1 MKFANLK
8 VDCERESSRMRNC
21 GDDLQLYAIEN
32 LYNYMGIDYDQ
43 VVRITVQELFSYDGD
58 EYLILPINYPLYGS
72 YHKISDKI
80 IPVYLGLSILSDSV
94 IKPLRLKEF
103 EPIGCRD
110 QHTFETLRNSGVKA
124 YLNGCMTLTLPKAEL
139 SDSQDKVFIADVC
152 DELLPYIPAHLK
164 ENAEFQTHLMY
175 HRYVSEEEALGI
187 YEKYKKEAKLVI
199 TSRLHCAVPCL
210 AFGIPVIYACKSIS
224 FRSIWLQKILPL
236 YDIHSFK
243 DIDWDP
249 QPVNIE
255 KWKDIILKN
264 ASEMIYKKV
273 DEYSSL
279 IKISEFYEDKTSINY
294 EFESMRHPIEYMQKN
309 WEDDKNISYIIWGM
323 TQTAEM
329 LYQYISKNY
338 KNADLIGVIDL
349 YREKDF
355 HGIMSSDLSI
365 LEQINTNTYIFVAVE
380 SANVMAVNTFK
391 SLNIKNYVLCWE
403 KQDYKLPVG
412 QKEDL

>member
-1 MKFANLK
+1 MKGKISMSLEEK
-8 VDCERESSRMRNC
+8 QYY
-21 GDDLQLYAIEN
+21 LQLSTMDKLI
-32 LYNYMGIDYDQ
+32 
-43 VVRITVQELFSYDGD
+43 
-58 EYLILPINYPLYGS
+58 YL
-72 YHKISDKI
+72 
-80 IPVYLGLSILSDSV
+80 
-94 IKPLRLKEF
+94 
-103 EPIGCRD
+103 
-110 QHTFETLRNSGVKA
+110 T
-124 YLNGCMTLTLPKAEL
+124 
-139 SDSQDKVFIADVC
+139 
-152 DELLPYIPAHLK
+152 
-164 ENAEFQTHLMY
+164 
-175 HRYVSEEEALGI
+175 
-187 YEKYKKEAKLVI
+187 
-199 TSRLHCAVPCL
+199 
-210 AFGIPVIYACKSIS
+210 
-224 FRSIWLQKILPL
+224 
-236 YDIHSFK
+236 
-243 DIDWDP
+243 
-249 QPVNIE
+249 
-255 KWKDIILKN
+255 
-264 ASEMIYKKV
+264 EMIYKKV

-294 EFESMRHPIEYMQKN
+294 EFESMSHPIEYMQKN